1 MKVRTVQLLGVA
13 LLAAVVSGCT
23 DLEPIKVTRLNL
35 TTFDAAGTPQHHYTD
50 FHRASFRRLDDGRL
64 ELVLKSDQ
72 PSTVDPTQSI
82 AQIMHVNMFWQP
94 VYGRSRA
101 EPTQINAHVQYAI
114 ITAPTGVRYDG
125 GAFVT
130 YRMDRQTGEA
140 VGRIESGTL
149 SPKLRM
155 GNAAEPFGPAR
166 FTATFRATENPGEV
180 VNTQDMLKTQF
191 NQPINR

>member
-1 MKVRTVQLLGVA
+1 MKARIVQSLVAA

-23 DLEPIKVTRLNL
+23 DLEPITVTRLNL
-35 TTFDAAGTPQHHYTD
+35 TTFDAAGTPQHHYTE
-50 FHRASFRRLDDGRL
+50 FRRASFRRLDDGRL
-64 ELVLKSDQ
+64 ELVLKSEQ

-82 AQIMHVNMFWQP
+82 VQTMYVGMFWQP

-101 EPTQINAHVQYAI
+101 EPTQINARVQYAI

-130 YRMDRQTGEA
+130 YRIDRQTGEA
-140 VGRIESGTL
+140 VGRIESGTI
-149 SPKLRM
+149 SPKYRI

-180 VNTQDMLKTQF
+180 VNTLDVLKTQF
-191 NQPINR
+191 NQPIDR